1 MVSFSQM
8 QGVSAHV
15 CGYYESPIG
24 LLLVRGSGRGIFS
37 VLFVEEEREDAGLHE
52 ILQPCM
58 DQLHAY
64 FSGAQ
69 HNFHSLPLT
78 IQSTDFQLQVWEYLI
93 TIPYGKTRTYSEV
106 AASIG
111 HPKAIR
117 AVGSAVGRNPLSLL
131 IPCHRVVPAS
141 GEVGEYAHGAWRK
154 EWLLRHEKDTIR
166 SRT

>member
-1 MVSFSQM
+1 M

-93 TIPYGKTRTYSEV
+93 TIPYGKTRTYSTCTV
-106 AASIG
+106 QYWYSIIIIARLLTNG
-111 HPKAIR
+111 YCPSC
-117 AVGSAVGRNPLSLL
+117 VVFFTSRN
-131 IPCHRVVPAS
+131 
-141 GEVGEYAHGAWRK
+141 
-154 EWLLRHEKDTIR
+154 
-166 SRT
+166 